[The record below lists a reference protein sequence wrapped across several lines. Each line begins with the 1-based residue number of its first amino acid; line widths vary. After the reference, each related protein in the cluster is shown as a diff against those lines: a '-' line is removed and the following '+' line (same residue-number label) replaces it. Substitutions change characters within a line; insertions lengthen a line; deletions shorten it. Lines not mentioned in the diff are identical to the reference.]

1 MAAVTRFY
9 AVAPILAQNRL
20 AEFFSQSPDN
30 LTDGSGEFE
39 DGFAGYAWK
48 IAVEEIESENL
59 GTDTDSIKRIDV
71 MISHNNEK
79 NIYSLRTYRYT
90 AD

>member
-1 MAAVTRFY
+1 MAISIIAIVFLSVFKMHAQTISMAAVTRFY

-48 IAVEEIESENL
+48 IAVE
-59 GTDTDSIKRIDV
+59 
-71 MISHNNEK
+71 
-79 NIYSLRTYRYT
+79 
-90 AD
+90 